1 MNKCVGRMRGKIEE
15 KRGLESILGEN
26 TFKRGR
32 VRKSKNNCQRREKEC
47 RCKADKKQEFLRNQ
61 KWKSS

>member
-1 MNKCVGRMRGKIEE
+1 MNKGVGRMRGKTEE
-15 KRGLESILGEN
+15 KRGLDSMLGEN

-32 VRKSKNNCQRREKEC
+32 VRKSKNICQRKEKEY
-47 RCKADKKQEFLRNQ
+47 RCKAEKKQEFLRNQ

>member
-15 KRGLESILGEN
+15 KRGLDNILGED

-32 VRKSKNNCQRREKEC
+32 VRKSKNNCQWGEKER
-47 RCKADKKQEFLRNQ
+47 RCKADKIQEFLRNQ